1 VSEFEADSVSEGS
14 GLDIG
19 NMGLDDSEDAS
30 EISEVEVVKKGTSA
44 SKKKTPVI
52 AKSAPQFKIGGTS
65 FDLGKK
71 ASFKTQTKNKSK
83 GGSSKTK
90 QANEMDVDDEDEE
103 GHGADTDDEMMRA
116 AIRASFVTAAD
127 EIRREFSSAGAGP
140 SNSADRMS
148 MSVSPAKKT
157 NGLSNGRKSTSKKGV
172 VESDSD
178 DEPLVQKGKKGASK
192 SKKGSTI
199 KKMNV
204 QDDDDDSDDDF
215 ALIRGGE
222 DASST
227 SDAGTGMDVDEDEN
241 GEEDSEDEEEV
252 IRVWQ
257 LRKEND
263 RQAKLIQRKEEAVE
277 RKRLGRKLTYVSI
290 CLE

>member
-30 EISEVEVVKKGTSA
+30 EISEVEVVKKTASA
-44 SKKKTPVI
+44 SKKKVSVV
-52 AKSAPQFKIGGTS
+52 AKNAPQFKIGGTS

-83 GGSSKTK
+83 GASSKTK
-90 QANEMDVDDEDEE
+90 QANKMDVDEDEE

-157 NGLSNGRKSTSKKGV
+157 NGLSNRRKSTSKKGV

-178 DEPLVQKGKKGASK
+178 DEPLVQKGKKGANK
-192 SKKGSTI
+192 SKKGATV

-204 QDDDDDSDDDF
+204 QDDEDDSDDDF
-215 ALIRGGE
+215 ALIRGGD

-227 SDAGTGMDVDEDEN
+227 SDAGTGMEVDEDEN
-241 GEEDSEDEEEV
+241 GEEESEDEEEV

-257 LRKEND
+257 IRKEND